1 MRLNDDYDDF
11 NREKSSSKAAIVAI
25 AAIVVV
31 VVIVLLMNKDY
42 IQKHYSDKKETVSSV
57 SNEVPS
63 FVDNSE
69 NVTEGYQGTGLHVSD
84 LDFYESFVFPDEN
97 LQEDDNSEEASENK
111 PASEEI
117 VTEAND
123 GKHTLI
129 THEDYSTEWVAIS
142 PYLTKNELDYTKLFN
157 QGGKLKYYEGENC
170 VSYYGIDI
178 SKDQNYIDFNKVK
191 KDGVQ
196 FVMIRLGQR
205 GYQSGTITLDDYF
218 KDNLKR
224 ATDAGLMVG
233 VTFLSQAVTKEE
245 AAEEANWIIQN
256 TAGYTISYPVV
267 CEIASVRNEKA
278 RTDDLSKE
286 DRTTVIRSFFSTLKD
301 AGLKPVLC
309 ADKKVLIKDMELSK
323 IMGEY
328 DVWLNQPD
336 VDLPDYPY
344 LFSMWRYSTKG
355 QVDGIAGNVSLDISF
370 IDYSLK

>member
-11 NREKSSSKAAIVAI
+11 NRERSSSKAAIVAI

-31 VVIVLLMNKDY
+31 VVLVLLLNKDY
-42 IQKHYSDKKETVSSV
+42 IQKHYGNKQDTVSASV
-57 SNEVPS
+57 EEVPS
-63 FVDNSE
+63 FADNSE
-69 NVTEGYQGTGLHVSD
+69 NITDGYEGTGLHVSD
-84 LDFYESFVFPDEN
+84 LDFYESFVFPDEET
-97 LQEDDNSEEASENK
+97 EDEESDADISANITVPEEN
-111 PASEEI
+111 
-117 VTEAND
+117 VTEEND

-129 THEDYSTEWVAIS
+129 TYEDYSTEWVAIS

-170 VSYYGIDI
+170 VSFYGIDI

-191 KDGVQ
+191 KAGVQ
-196 FVMIRLGQR
+196 FIMIRLGQR

-245 AAEEANWIIQN
+245 AVEEANWIIEN
-256 TAGYTISYPVV
+256 TKGYTISFPVA
-267 CEIASVRNEKA
+267 CEISHVRNEKA

-286 DRTTVIRSFFSTLKD
+286 DRTTVVRTFFSTLKD

-309 ADKKVLIKDMELSK
+309 GNKKFLIKDIELSK
-323 IMGEY
+323 IMGDY
-328 DVWLNQPD
+328 DVWLDQPN

-355 QVDGIAGNVSLDISF
+355 QVDGIAGEVSLDISF
-370 IDYSLK
+370 TDYSLK